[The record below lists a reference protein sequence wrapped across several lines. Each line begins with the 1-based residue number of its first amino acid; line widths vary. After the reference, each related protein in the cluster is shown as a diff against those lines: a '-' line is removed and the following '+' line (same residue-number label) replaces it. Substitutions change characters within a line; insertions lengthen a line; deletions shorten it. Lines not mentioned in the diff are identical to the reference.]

1 MHQCKRHPLT
11 EQRTLFREVKPRSNP
26 YRILVW
32 IGLILG
38 AVALLLQLRRGEI
51 KPLFMPTP
59 TPTRTSLSYTMEAQ
73 AYFAAGKLDDPATD
87 QDALGTYELATQV
100 DPTNAQLW
108 AELARIQA
116 YSYAMLSTD
125 NDRLTRLQ
133 QALASADRAVE
144 LDPEDSM
151 VRAIRAFVLD
161 WNASSNLITQGQRDA
176 YLNQAESEA
185 VRALQLD
192 PNNVL
197 ALAFYAEVLVD
208 QQKWSQA
215 QQFAEQAVTRA
226 PDSMDVH
233 RVYATVLEN
242 VAEYRTSIEQYLAAA
257 EITPN
262 FTYLYLRVG
271 YGYRNLGLREPTTVG
286 QEQQYTIALEYFER
300 AANINEQLGVRD
312 PQPYIAIAKTYTQM
326 GQAFVASR
334 NAEKALEFDP
344 TNSDTY
350 GQLGM
355 IYVQSKN
362 YESALIAL
370 QCAVEGCTAEENT
383 IALDLVDQGLL
394 TESVAVKPLPLTNTT
409 VGYYYIRY
417 GSVLAYLR
425 QEGDGSCE
433 KSMTLMA
440 KLREAFPNDVDL
452 LSNIQTNEELC
463 ISLTGTPV
471 P

>member
-1 MHQCKRHPLT
+1 M
-11 EQRTLFREVKPRSNP
+11 
-26 YRILVW
+26 
-32 IGLILG
+32 GLILG
-38 AVALLLQLRRGEI
+38 GVALLLQVRRGEI

-59 TPTRTSLSYTMEAQ
+59 TPTRTSQSYTMEAES
-73 AYFAAGKLDDPATD
+73 YFAAGKLDDPATD
-87 QDALGTYELATQV
+87 QDALGTYELATTV
-100 DPTNAQLW
+100 DPGNAQLW
-108 AELARIQA
+108 AELARIQV
-116 YSYAMLSTD
+116 YSYALLSTD

-133 QALASADRAVE
+133 EALASANQAVE
-144 LDPEDSM
+144 LAPDDSTVHAM
-151 VRAIRAFVLD
+151 RAFVLD
-161 WNASSNLITQGQRDA
+161 WNASSNLITQEQRDA
-176 YLNQAESEA
+176 FLNQAESEA

-215 QQFAEQAVTRA
+215 EQFAEQAVARA

-242 VAEYRTSIEQYLAAA
+242 IRQYRKSIEEYLVAAD
-257 EITPN
+257 ITPN
-262 FTYLYLRVG
+262 FTYLFLRVG
-271 YGYRNLGLREPTTVG
+271 YGYRNLGNNELTTAG
-286 QEQQYTIALEYFER
+286 QMELYTVALVYFER
-300 AANINEQLGVRD
+300 AANINKQLGVRD

-326 GQAFVASR
+326 GQAMTASR
-334 NAEKALEFDP
+334 NAERALEYDP

-362 YESALIAL
+362 YESALAAL
-370 QCAVEGCTAEENT
+370 HCAVEGCTADENT
-383 IALDLVDQGLL
+383 IAKDLVKQGLL
-394 TESVAVKPLPLTNTT
+394 EESVAVEPLPLTNTT

-425 QEGDGSCE
+425 QGNDGSCE
-433 KSMTLMA
+433 KSLDLMA
-440 KLREAFPNDVDL
+440 KLRAAFPDDVDL

-463 ISLTGTPV
+463 NSLSGTPV

>member
-1 MHQCKRHPLT
+1 MRQPLT
-11 EQRTLFREVKPRSNP
+11 ERHSLFREAKPRSNP
-26 YRILVW
+26 YRILIW
-32 IGLILG
+32 MGLILG
-38 AVALLLQLRRGEI
+38 AIGLLLQVRSGAV

-59 TPTRTSLSYTMEAQ
+59 TPTRTSQSYTMEAQ

-87 QDALGTYELATQV
+87 QDALGTYELATRA
-100 DPTNAQLW
+100 DPENAQLW
-108 AELARIQA
+108 AELARIQT
-116 YSYAMLSTD
+116 YSYALLSTD
-125 NDRLTRLQ
+125 ADRLTRLQ
-133 QALASADRAVE
+133 EALASADRAVE
-144 LDPEDSM
+144 LAPDDST

-161 WNASSNLITQGQRDA
+161 WNASINLITQDQRDN
-176 YLNQAESEA
+176 YLNRAESDA

-215 QQFAEQAVTRA
+215 AQYAQQAVERA

-242 VAEYRTSIEQYLAAA
+242 LAEYRTSIEEYLAAA
-257 EITPN
+257 AITPN
-262 FTYLYLRVG
+262 FTYLYLRIG
-271 YGYRNLGLREPTTVG
+271 YGYRNLGLRELTTAG
-286 QEQQYTIALEYFER
+286 QEQLYTTALEYFDR
-300 AANINEQLGVRD
+300 AASINEQLGVRD
-312 PQPYIAIAKTYTQM
+312 PSPYIAIAKTYTQM

-362 YESALIAL
+362 YESALPAL
-370 QCAVEGCTAEENT
+370 QCAVEGCTAEDNT
-383 IALDLVDQGLL
+383 IANDLVNQGLL
-394 TESVAVKPLPLTNTT
+394 AESVAVNPLPLTNTT

-425 QEGDGSCE
+425 QPGDGRCE
-433 KSMTLMA
+433 KSLDLME
-440 KLREAFPNDVDL
+440 KLRETFPDDVDL
-452 LSNIQTNEELC
+452 LSNIQTNVELC
-463 ISLTGTPV
+463 GKLLGTPE

>member
-1 MHQCKRHPLT
+1 MRQPLT
-11 EQRTLFREVKPRSNP
+11 ERRSLFRENKHRSNS
-26 YRILVW
+26 YRVLFW
-32 IGLILG
+32 MGLILG
-38 AVALLLQLRRGEI
+38 LVAILLQVRSGEI
-51 KPLFMPTP
+51 KPLFLPTP
-59 TPTRTSLSYTMEAQ
+59 TPTRTSQSYTMEAQ

-87 QDALGTYELATQV
+87 QDALGTYELATRV
-100 DPTNAQLW
+100 DPGNAQLW
-108 AELARIQA
+108 AELARIQTYA
-116 YSYAMLSTD
+116 YALASTD
-125 NDRLTRLQ
+125 TERLTRLQ
-133 QALASADRAVE
+133 QALVSADRAVE
-144 LDPEDSM
+144 LAPDDAT

-161 WNASSNLITQGQRDA
+161 WNASSNLITPEQRDD
-176 YLNQAESEA
+176 YLNRAESDA

-192 PNNVL
+192 PNSVL

-215 QQFAEQAVTRA
+215 EQYAQQAVARA
-226 PDSMDVH
+226 PDLMDAH

-242 VAEYRTSIEQYLAAA
+242 LAKYSASIEEYLKAA
-257 EITPN
+257 EIAPN

-271 YGYRNLGLREPTTVG
+271 YGYRNLALLELTTQG
-286 QEQQYTIALEYFER
+286 QEQLYTTALVYFER
-300 AANINEQLGVRD
+300 AANINQQLGVRD

-326 GQAFVASR
+326 GQSFVASR

-362 YESALIAL
+362 YESALPAF
-370 QCAVEGCTAEENT
+370 QCAVEGCTAKENL
-383 IALDLVDQGLL
+383 IALDLVNQGLL

-417 GSVLAYLR
+417 GSVLAYLSR
-425 QEGDGSCE
+425 PGDGQCE
-433 KSMTLMA
+433 KSNLLME
-440 KLREAFPNDVDL
+440 KLRATFPNDVDL

-463 ISLTGTPV
+463 SKLMGTPV

>member
-1 MHQCKRHPLT
+1 MHHPLT
-11 EQRTLFREVKPRSNP
+11 EERSLFRENKPRSNP
-26 YRILVW
+26 YRVLLW
-32 IGLILG
+32 MGLILG
-38 AVALLLQLRRGEI
+38 AVGILLLMRRGEI
-51 KPLFMPTP
+51 KPLFLPTP
-59 TPTRTSLSYTMEAQ
+59 TPTRTSQSYIMEAQ

-87 QDALGTYELATQV
+87 QDALDTYKLATQV

-108 AELARIQA
+108 AELARIQT

-125 NDRLTRLQ
+125 SQRLARLQ
-133 QALASADRAVE
+133 QALVSADRAVE
-144 LDPEDSM
+144 LAPEDST

-161 WNASSNLITQGQRDA
+161 WNASSNLITPKQRDD
-176 YLNQAESEA
+176 YLNRAESDA

-215 QQFAEQAVTRA
+215 EEYAEQAVARA

-242 VAEYRTSIEQYLAAA
+242 LAKYRTSIEQYLAAKDIA
-257 EITPN
+257 PN

-271 YGYRNLGLREPTTVG
+271 YGYRNLGLQEVIPQA
-286 QEQQYTIALEYFER
+286 QEQLYNTALEYFER
-300 AANINEQLGVRD
+300 AASINEQLGVRD
-312 PQPYIAIAKTYTQM
+312 PQPYVAIAKTYTQM
-326 GQAFVASR
+326 GQAFMASR

-362 YESALIAL
+362 YESALPAL
-370 QCAVEGCTAEENT
+370 QCVVEGCTAEENQ
-383 IALDLVDQGLL
+383 IAIDLVDQGLL
-394 TESVAVKPLPLTNTT
+394 EESVAVEPLPLTNPT

-425 QEGDGSCE
+425 QEGDGRCE
-433 KSMTLMA
+433 KSLLLME
-440 KLREAFPNDVDL
+440 KLRAAFPTDVDL

-463 ISLTGTPV
+463 NSLMSTPA

>member
-1 MHQCKRHPLT
+1 MRHPLT
-11 EQRTLFREVKPRSNP
+11 ERRSLFREVKPRSNP
-26 YRILVW
+26 YRVLVW
-32 IGLILG
+32 MGLILG
-38 AVALLLQLRRGEI
+38 AVGLLLQVRRGEI
-51 KPLFMPTP
+51 KPLFLPTP
-59 TPTRTSLSYTMEAQ
+59 TPTRTSQSYTMEAQ

-87 QDALGTYELATQV
+87 LDALGTYELATRA
-100 DPTNAQLW
+100 DPANAQLW
-108 AELARIQA
+108 AELARIQT
-116 YSYAMLSTD
+116 YSYTLLSTD

-133 QALASADRAVE
+133 QALISADRAVE
-144 LDPEDSM
+144 LAPDDST

-161 WNASSNLITQGQRDA
+161 WNASSNLITQDQRDE
-176 YLNQAESEA
+176 YLNRAESEA

-215 QQFAEQAVTRA
+215 EQYARQAVERA

-242 VAEYRTSIEQYLAAA
+242 LAKYRTSIEEYLAAA

-271 YGYRNLGLREPTTVG
+271 YGYRNLGLREISTQAQEDLYTT
-286 QEQQYTIALEYFER
+286 ALEYFER

-312 PQPYIAIAKTYTQM
+312 PQPYVAIAKTYTQM

-362 YESALIAL
+362 YESALPAL

-417 GSVLAYLR
+417 GSVLAFLR
-425 QEGDGSCE
+425 RAGDGRCE
-433 KSMTLMA
+433 KSMALMA
-440 KLREAFPNDVDL
+440 KLRATFPNDVDL
-452 LSNIQTNEELC
+452 LSNIQTNEGLC
-463 ISLTGTPV
+463 NSLMGTPL